1 MRICLF
7 AVRCACHGCASPVY
21 VISAPCAMHALVVCP
36 THYMIV
42 IRILPGAVLALRV
55 AQPPSTMAT
64 LVGYVAFTEARA
76 KAVDEIG
83 KVHPSIF
90 GSPKRWIPFADT
102 VEHALD
108 KAMTSSRG
116 NPQTATE
123 ATQWCVLRVTLAAE
137 ECVQAFCAGLIH
149 KTYHGPAGAPQP
161 GWRYYGEMSLGV
173 GHAYE
178 WLQVT
183 LAPVG
188 VDQWAE
194 KALTTHYKRQPD
206 SCCKGCLA
214 APVTAWIASKSHAQ
228 HLFCAMCWL
237 QYFTAMAASSGNDD
251 SAHDAQATPHGMPAF
266 ALPEHAP

>member
-1 MRICLF
+1 M
-7 AVRCACHGCASPVY
+7 
-21 VISAPCAMHALVVCP
+21 AP
-36 THYMIV
+36 
-42 IRILPGAVLALRV
+42 
-55 AQPPSTMAT
+55 
-64 LVGYVAFTEARA
+64 LVGHVAFTAARA
-76 KAVDEIG
+76 EAVDELG
-83 KVHPSIF
+83 KVHPSLF
-90 GSPKRWIPFADT
+90 GPPKRWIPFADT
-102 VEHALD
+102 VEHAID

-116 NPQTATE
+116 NPQTATA
-123 ATQWCVLRVTLAAE
+123 ATQWCVLRVAFAAD
-137 ECVQAFCAGLIH
+137 ECVHAFTAGLIH
-149 KTYHGPAGAPQP
+149 KPRQGPDWAPQP
-161 GWRYYGEMSLGV
+161 GWRYYGELSLGV

-178 WLQVT
+178 WSQVT

-214 APVTAWIASKSHAQ
+214 APVTAWYASKSHAH

-251 SAHDAQATPHGMPAF
+251 SAHDSQATPHGMPAF